1 MKKAGRKLL
10 SLLLATLLI
19 LTLIPGVV
27 WGAEEKLT
35 EEIVEENTEAIV
47 EESTAGNAEESEE
60 LVGADNYTFDMVL
73 SKDSDY
79 HVGDTVTLTAQVYR
93 NGKKQVF
100 ISTSGKMSGPVTIR
114 PRVIRWKM
122 TGTPAEA

>member
-27 WGAEEKLT
+27 WGAEEKQTEETVEENT

-60 LVGADNYTFDMVL
+60 LVGADDYTFDMVL

-79 HVGDTVTLTAQVYR
+79 HVGDTVTYR
-93 NGKKQVF
+93 CG
-100 ISTSGKMSGPVTIR
+100 SR
-114 PRVIRWKM
+114 LW
-122 TGTPAEA
+122 

>member
-35 EEIVEENTEAIV
+35 EENVVENTEAIWRR
-47 EESTAGNAEESEE
+47 ARKR
-60 LVGADNYTFDMVL
+60 L
-73 SKDSDY
+73 
-79 HVGDTVTLTAQVYR
+79 R
-93 NGKKQVF
+93 KKVKN
-100 ISTSGKMSGPVTIR
+100 S
-114 PRVIRWKM
+114 
-122 TGTPAEA
+122 